1 MFVCLCLGVTA
12 REVVRAVEGGACT
25 SKRVASMCG
34 AGSDCGRCRPTLRS
48 IIASAGAHAAAGE
61 PPVSL
66 GIAPIDIAPTSV
78 CSRRAVCS
86 SRIDT
91 AMHAV

>member
-12 REVVRAVEGGACT
+12 REVVTAVESGACT
-25 SKRVASMCG
+25 SNRVASTCG
-34 AGSDCGRCRPTLRS
+34 AGSDCGRCRPTVRS
-48 IIASAGAHAAAGE
+48 IIASAGTHAAAGE

-66 GIAPIDIAPTSV
+66 GMAPVDIAPTSV

-86 SRIDT
+86 NRIDT
-91 AMHAV
+91 TMHAV